1 MERYQRYSAIC
12 LKLIHK
18 IHPLVYFWARKK
30 QNTDIRYESPPEPPP
45 VHRHQM
51 TPPMTPSVTDLSA
64 NPWPLYTQHPV
75 WRQPS
80 IGSANPQPY
89 AHQKMT
95 PPTTPCVTAWS
106 WICEPA
112 AVRASED
119 DTSNDTLCD
128 SLPQGPPACVT
139 APPTPPRNEATKFC
153 EPSPPN
159 LK

>member
-1 MERYQRYSAIC
+1 MNPHPSPHPYTGIRWRLQW
-12 LKLIHK
+12 
-18 IHPLVYFWARKK
+18 HPLWQTSLQTPDPYTR
-30 QNTDIRYESPPEPPP
+30 NTLCDDSPVLDLQTRSRTRIRRW
-45 VHRHQM
+45 HLQR
-51 TPPMTPSVTDLSA
+51 
-64 NPWPLYTQHPV
+64 HPV
-75 WRQPS
+75 WRQPG

-119 DTSNDTLCD
+119 DTSNDNLCD

-139 APPTPPRNEATKFC
+139 APPTPPATK
-153 EPSPPN
+153 PQNSANPHPPIWSKN
-159 LK
+159 PYS